1 MPSDKENESGSTFAE
16 AAQPKSALAQ
26 YRGRPFEPGQSGN
39 PKGRPKGARNKHTRL
54 LQELFDEGSEELLAQ
69 IKEQAQNG
77 DIASQRMWLDRL
89 LPRMSKR
96 AVTFELP
103 DNIDTAEGFAKA
115 SKAIVKEMSEGE
127 IAPRDAIGAL
137 AALKMHRENL
147 ATVKQAGTDGS
158 EKEESAENAQP
169 DAKLDPFA
177 DSIKQWTAK
186 TFIKSKADG
195 PAPAPTKKD
204 NVNVG

>member
-1 MPSDKENESGSTFAE
+1 MPSEKENKTGSTSAE
-16 AAQPKSALAQ
+16 ATQPKND
-26 YRGRPFEPGQSGN
+26 RGRPFEPGKSGN
-39 PKGRPKGARNKHTRL
+39 PKGRPKGARNKRTRL

-89 LPRMSKR
+89 LPRMSKH

-103 DNIDTAEGFAKA
+103 DNIDTAEGFAEA

-158 EKEESAENAQP
+158 EKEESVQS
-169 DAKLDPFA
+169 DAKPDPFA

>member
-1 MPSDKENESGSTFAE
+1 MPSEKENKTGSTSAE
-16 AAQPKSALAQ
+16 ATQPKND
-26 YRGRPFEPGQSGN
+26 RGRPFEPGKSGN
-39 PKGRPKGARNKHTRL
+39 PKGRPKGARNKRTLL

-89 LPRMSKR
+89 LPRMSKH

-103 DNIDTAEGFAKA
+103 DNIDTAEGFAEA

-158 EKEESAENAQP
+158 EIEESVQS
-169 DAKLDPFA
+169 DAKPDPFA

-186 TFIKSKADG
+186 TSIKSKADG

>member
-1 MPSDKENESGSTFAE
+1 MPSEKEKETGSTSAGSG
-16 AAQPKSALAQ
+16 AAKE
-26 YRGRPFEPGQSGN
+26 RGRPFERGQSGN
-39 PKGRPKGARNKHTRL
+39 PKGRPKGARNKRTRL

-103 DNIDTAEGFAKA
+103 DNIDTAEGFAEA

-158 EKEESAENAQP
+158 EIEESVQS
-169 DAKLDPFA
+169 DAKPDPFA

>member
-1 MPSDKENESGSTFAE
+1 MPSEKENKTGSTSAE
-16 AAQPKSALAQ
+16 ATQPKND
-26 YRGRPFEPGQSGN
+26 RGRPFEPGKSGN
-39 PKGRPKGARNKHTRL
+39 PKGRPKGARNKRTRL

-158 EKEESAENAQP
+158 EKEESVQS
-169 DAKLDPFA
+169 DAKPDPFA

-186 TFIKSKADG
+186 TSIKSKADG

>member
-1 MPSDKENESGSTFAE
+1 MPSEKENKTGSTSAE
-16 AAQPKSALAQ
+16 ATQPKND
-26 YRGRPFEPGQSGN
+26 RGRPFEPGKSGN
-39 PKGRPKGARNKHTRL
+39 PKGRPKGARNKRTRL

-158 EKEESAENAQP
+158 EIEESVQS
-169 DAKLDPFA
+169 DAKPDPFA

>member
-1 MPSDKENESGSTFAE
+1 MPSEKENKTGSTSAE
-16 AAQPKSALAQ
+16 ATQPKND
-26 YRGRPFEPGQSGN
+26 RGRPFEPGKSGN
-39 PKGRPKGARNKHTRL
+39 PKGRPKGARNKRTCL

-158 EKEESAENAQP
+158 EIEESVQS
-169 DAKLDPFA
+169 DAKPDPFA

>member
-39 PKGRPKGARNKHTRL
+39 PKGRPKGARNKRTLL

-89 LPRMSKR
+89 LPRMSKP

-103 DNIDTAEGFAKA
+103 ANIDTAEGFAEA
-115 SKAIVKEMSEGE
+115 SKAI
-127 IAPRDAIGAL
+127 
-137 AALKMHRENL
+137 
-147 ATVKQAGTDGS
+147 
-158 EKEESAENAQP
+158 
-169 DAKLDPFA
+169 
-177 DSIKQWTAK
+177 
-186 TFIKSKADG
+186 
-195 PAPAPTKKD
+195 
-204 NVNVG
+204 